1 MNTNKLILC
10 NLVSLEKKKRK
21 EREKKSYVEA
31 SRLYYE
37 E

>member
-10 NLVSLEKKKRK
+10 NLVSLEKKRK
-21 EREKKSYVEA
+21 EREKKSHVEA